1 MTLAIEHLSKRFTTL
16 RGRIEAVR
24 NVSLEVQAGE
34 FFVLLGPSGCGK
46 TTLLNLVAGLEKPTE
61 GEIRFEDQIVAA
73 PRKGVFHAPRQRNV
87 AMVFQ
92 SYALYP
98 HLNVYDNIAFP
109 LRVVRAAKGDIDRA
123 VKSTAA
129 MLDIEKLMDRK
140 PAELSG
146 GQRQRVAIAR
156 ALVRR
161 PRLFLLDEPLSNL
174 DAQLRSRTRVELKN
188 LQQQLGITTLYVTHD
203 QTEAMTL
210 GNRIALLKDG
220 SLVQVGTPEDMYAR
234 PRTAF
239 AATFIGSPP
248 MNLINAHIRQDGERV
263 FAVLGDSPTKIELP
277 KGMGPERSSK
287 REIMVGIRPEHIHF
301 SAESSP
307 SNLSGRISA
316 IESLGR
322 EFLLHVQSDCGAILF
337 LSADKDLRVGDAVS
351 LGIDPNRF
359 HVFESRSNENWIHP
373 TD

>member
-1 MTLAIEHLSKRFTTL
+1 MTA
-16 RGRIEAVR
+16 
-24 NVSLEVQAGE
+24 
-34 FFVLLGPSGCGK
+34 
-46 TTLLNLVAGLEKPTE
+46 
-61 GEIRFEDQIVAA
+61 
-73 PRKGVFHAPRQRNV
+73 
-87 AMVFQ
+87 
-92 SYALYP
+92 
-98 HLNVYDNIAFP
+98 YDNIAFP
-109 LRVVRAAKGDIDRA
+109 LRVVRAGKGDIDRA

-248 MNLINAHIRQDGERV
+248 MNLIGAHIRQEDERV
-263 FAVLGDSPTKIELP
+263 FAVLGDSATKIELT
-277 KGMGPERSSK
+277 KNMGPERWSK

-307 SNLSGRISA
+307 LNLSGRISA

-322 EFLLHVQSDCGAILF
+322 EFLLHVQTDCGVILV
-337 LSADKDLRVGDAVS
+337 LDADKQFKSGDAVT
-351 LGIDPNRF
+351 LGVDPDRI
-359 HVFESRSNENWIHP
+359 HVFTGRSNENGIQSFI
-373 TD
+373 